1 MRILII
7 TYPRSGGY
15 SLSTW
20 ISSELN
26 YIHLHEP
33 FSPNHEELL
42 DYIDHDNIVVK
53 EFLFRID
60 SDFIS
65 KFDKVII
72 HKRLNFRDVAISW
85 VYSDNKVGDYKNHKT
100 YELNNDWVERHKD
113 EINRMENWVGKL
125 SEKLDELNI
134 NALRTTYENL
144 FEEKEDVE
152 KVKSFLNMGDLKYL
166 DLLDSKR
173 RLQNGTIGMNYIQRK
188 RDTLI

>member
-26 YIHLHEP
+26 YIHLHEL

-152 KVKSFLNMGDLKYL
+152 KVKSFLNMGNLKYL

>member
-100 YELNNDWVERHKD
+100 YELNNDWIERHKD